1 MTILEQAEQ
10 LRQQAITLLI
20 QERETIET
28 KLAQLGNDGG
38 TPKEVKR
45 ACSICGATDH
55 NARRC
60 SKNKAPETVEG

>member
-20 QERETIET
+20 QEREAIDH
-28 KLAQLGNDGG
+28 KLAQMGYDG
-38 TPKEVKR
+38 TPKESKR

-60 SKNKAPETVEG
+60 SKNKAPESIEG